1 MIAAMVGL
9 EDARH
14 AMGGA
19 CMGDDPRTSVVDRE
33 MRVHGVGNLSVA
45 SAAVFPDGSAQ
56 LPTLTM
62 MALALRLAE
71 RLRGAVGGGVG
82 LVGRLG
88 VVSSFTRK
96 EKLLLAVVP
105 PVVALLIRAVG
116 ATLRYRDV
124 NAPGVPVGHTLPGP
138 VVFAFWHCSM
148 LTCAHRFRNLG
159 IAILI
164 SRSFD
169 GELIARTVE
178 RLGFLAVRGSS
189 SRGGAAG
196 LKAMADAYAAGH
208 RCAFTADGPRG
219 PARVAKAGPVQLA
232 ELTGATWIGA
242 YHAEPSRAWYLK
254 SWDRFAIPKP
264 FATVTFG
271 WPEHV
276 GPELELVQKA
286 LDEAVA
292 MASSCADGESV
303 VWAYV
308 TRWLCLG
315 ICLGTRH
322 AVLPDGPTTRGAATS
337 LRAEA
342 FGWALLLVASYI
354 WLPTDGRPTRRNKKA
369 CERPHH
375 A

>member
-1 MIAAMVGL
+1 M
-9 EDARH
+9 
-14 AMGGA
+14 
-19 CMGDDPRTSVVDRE
+19 
-33 MRVHGVGNLSVA
+33 
-45 SAAVFPDGSAQ
+45 
-56 LPTLTM
+56 
-62 MALALRLAE
+62 
-71 RLRGAVGGGVG
+71 
-82 LVGRLG
+82 
-88 VVSSFTRK
+88 
-96 EKLLLAVVP
+96 LAVVP
-105 PVVALLIRAVG
+105 PLVALQIRLVG
-116 ATLRYRDV
+116 ATLKYRDV
-124 NAPGVPVGHTLPGP
+124 NAAGVPVGHTLPGP

-196 LKAMADAYAAGH
+196 LKGMAEAYVAGH

-242 YHAEPSRAWYLK
+242 YHAEADRAWYLK

-276 GPELELVQKA
+276 GLELEMVQGA
-286 LDEAVA
+286 LDEAVE
-292 MASSCADGESV
+292 MASGAGGE
-303 VWAYV
+303 
-308 TRWLCLG
+308 G
-315 ICLGTRH
+315 
-322 AVLPDGPTTRGAATS
+322 
-337 LRAEA
+337 
-342 FGWALLLVASYI
+342 
-354 WLPTDGRPTRRNKKA
+354 
-369 CERPHH
+369 
-375 A
+375 